1 MAVYISDLEI
11 RNFRSCVFASL
22 QLTLFTPLV
31 GLNNC
36 GKSNCLTA
44 LQWLVRKAKLG
55 VEDFNDP
62 AQPVQV
68 MGRLRDITDADLH
81 VLEQKHR
88 RKIEG
93 HVRDGVLMIR
103 REQQVPGG
111 DTELTVMNPDTG
123 DWEPNPAG
131 IDNAISALFP
141 DPIRIGAMENAEED
155 ASKAK
160 TTTTIGKLLASMLA
174 AIQEQHEASLTPHL
188 AAIVGKISAEGG
200 ERFEELGRIDESINR
215 KISDLFPGIR
225 IRLDFP
231 VPIFNDLIKAG
242 TVKVYEAEGQGRA
255 FGSYGH
261 GAQRAIQMAMVRHL
275 ADLKRGDAAAGG
287 ATLLLV
293 DEPELFMHPFA
304 VEQVREA
311 LRALSNAAYQVV
323 FSTHSAQMILAK
335 DAKNALLMTKKHPD
349 GTVVLQRMQSV
360 VERLVENPNH
370 QLLQLFSL
378 TNSSQILFAN
388 KVVLTEGKT
397 ELRLL
402 PTLFQAITGKTLGQ
416 SSLAIVPMS
425 GASDTG
431 KSMEILAAMGLPACA
446 IVDLDFAFRQAVKF
460 GMLNANDTDLIVCKT
475 ILQQLA
481 DAGLISLQA
490 GLPCDG
496 VQGKASRAF
505 ELLAQRQDAK
515 PCIASLVQKLRGQN
529 VWLWSSGAI
538 EPHIGLTEKKEHAW
552 LSLQVQLESEP
563 IENVCADA
571 VGIRRLVAWLEEEPI
586 GDRPAG
592 EARVGA

>member
-11 RNFRSCVFASL
+11 RNFRSCVEASL
-22 QLTLFTPLV
+22 QLTHFTPLV

-44 LQWLVRKAKLG
+44 LEWLVRKAKLG
-55 VEDFNDP
+55 AEDFHNP
-62 AQPVQV
+62 ALPVQV
-68 MGRLRDITDADLH
+68 MGTLRGIAEADLD

-88 RKIEG
+88 KKIEG
-93 HVRDGVLMIR
+93 HVRDGVLMVR

-111 DTELTVMNPDTG
+111 DTELTLMNPVTG
-123 DWEPNPAG
+123 DWEPNPTG

-160 TTTTIGKLLASMLA
+160 TTTTIGKLLASMLT
-174 AIQEQHEASLTPHL
+174 AIREQHEQALTPHL
-188 AAIVGKISAEGG
+188 AAILEMISAEGG

-225 IRLDFP
+225 IKLDFP
-231 VPIFNDLIKAG
+231 APVFNDLIKAG
-242 TVKVYEAEGQGRA
+242 TVKVYEGEGKGRS

-275 ADLKRGDAAAGG
+275 ADLKRGEAAAGG

-304 VEQVREA
+304 VEQVRES
-311 LRALSNAAYQVV
+311 LRALSEAGYQVV

-335 DAKNALLMTKKHPD
+335 DAKNALLMTKKHPE
-349 GTVVLQRMQSV
+349 GTKARPRLQSV

-370 QLLQLFSL
+370 QLHQLFSL
-378 TNSSQILFAN
+378 TNSSQILFAD

-402 PTLFQAITGKTLGQ
+402 PSIFQVVAGRTVGQ
-416 SSLAIVPMS
+416 SSLAIVAMS
-425 GASDTG
+425 GVSDTR
-431 KSMEILAAMGLPACA
+431 KSMEVLSALGLPSCA
-446 IVDLDFAFRQAVKF
+446 IVDFDFAFRQAIKHGF
-460 GMLNANDTDLIVCKT
+460 LQTNDPDIGACKA
-475 ILQQLA
+475 ILA
-481 DAGLISLQA
+481 RMAAASLVSLDG
-490 GLPCDG
+490 GLPCKG
-496 VQGKASRAF
+496 VQGPASKAF
-505 ELLAQRQDAK
+505 ELLASEDEAK
-515 PCIASLVQKLRGQN
+515 PHIAALMQKLRSQN
-529 VWLWSSGAI
+529 VWLWGAGAI
-538 EPHIGLTEKKEHAW
+538 EPHLGLTEKTEHAW
-552 LSLQVQLESEP
+552 LSFQVRLESEP
-563 IENVCADA
+563 LDDLCADA
-571 VGIRRLVAWLEEEPI
+571 AGIRALVEWMGSAAP
-586 GDRPAG
+586 RA
-592 EARVGA
+592 A

>member
-1 MAVYISDLEI
+1 MAIYISDLDI
-11 RNFRSCVFASL
+11 RNFRSCVASSL
-22 QLTLFTPLV
+22 QLTHFTPLV

-44 LQWLVRKAKLG
+44 LQWFVRKAKLG
-55 VEDFNDP
+55 VEDFHD
-62 AQPVQV
+62 ATQPVQV
-68 MGRLRDITDADLH
+68 MGSLVGISEADLD
-81 VLEQKHR
+81 VLEPKHR
-88 RKIEG
+88 KKIEP
-93 HVRDGVLMIR
+93 HVRDGVLTIR

-123 DWEPNPAG
+123 DWEPNPTG

-174 AIQEQHEASLTPHL
+174 AIQEQHEEALTPHL
-188 AAIVGKISAEGG
+188 AAMLGMISAEGG

-225 IRLDFP
+225 IKLDFP

-242 TVKVYEAEGQGRA
+242 TVKVYEGEGRGRA

-275 ADLKRGDAAAGG
+275 ADLKRGEDAAGG

-311 LRALSNAAYQVV
+311 LRALSNVGYQVV

-335 DAKNALLMTKKHPD
+335 DAKDALLMTKKHPE
-349 GTVVLQRMQSV
+349 GTKARPRMQSV
-360 VERLVENPNH
+360 VEKLVDNPTH
-370 QLLQLFSL
+370 QLHQLFSL
-378 TNSSQILFAN
+378 TNSSQVLFAD

-402 PTLFQAITGKTLGQ
+402 PTLFQAITGKTMGQ

-425 GASDTG
+425 GASDTR
-431 KSMEILAAMGLPACA
+431 KSMEILSALGLPACA
-446 IVDLDFAFRQAVKF
+446 IVDLDFAFRQAVKH
-460 GMLNANDTDLIVCKT
+460 GLLQADDGDLASCRNL
-475 ILQQLA
+475 LQQMA
-481 DAGLISLQA
+481 DAGEISLHDE
-490 GLPCDG
+490 LPCG
-496 VQGKASRAF
+496 GIQGPASKAF
-505 ELLAQRQDAK
+505 ELLAAK
-515 PCIASLVQKLRGQN
+515 PSAKAPIDALVRKLRGHQ
-529 VWLWSSGAI
+529 VWLWSGGAI
-538 EPHIGLTEKKEHAW
+538 EPHVGLSEKTEHAW
-552 LSLQVQLESEP
+552 LSIQVRLENETL
-563 IENVCADA
+563 ENVCADA
-571 VGIRRLVAWLEEEPI
+571 EGIRSLIGWL
-586 GDRPAG
+586 RG
-592 EARVGA
+592 EAAAGQPA